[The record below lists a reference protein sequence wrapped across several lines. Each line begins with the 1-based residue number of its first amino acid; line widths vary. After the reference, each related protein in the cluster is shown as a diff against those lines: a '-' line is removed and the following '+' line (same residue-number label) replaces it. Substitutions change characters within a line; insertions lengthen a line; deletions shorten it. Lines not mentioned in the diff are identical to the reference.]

1 MNPKIAA
8 GLATAFIA
16 GHIVGD
22 IRASRAAAK
31 IVTRL
36 VEHTHVAEMKVK
48 TLVDFVNDVANGCDR
63 YEANR
68 KFQAAKEFIEIVE
81 ESI

>member
-8 GLATAFIA
+8 GLATAFLA

-22 IRASRAAAK
+22 IRSSRQSLK
-31 IVTRL
+31 IVKGL
-36 VEHTHVAEMKVK
+36 VEHIHVAEMKIQ
-48 TLVDFVNDVANGCDR
+48 TLNRFVSDVANGSDP

>member
-8 GLATAFIA
+8 GFATAFIA

-22 IRASRAAAK
+22 IRSSRKSLK
-31 IVTRL
+31 IVKGL
-36 VEHTHVAEMKVK
+36 VEHIHVAEMKIQ
-48 TLVDFVNDVANGCDR
+48 TLTGFVSDVANGCDP

-68 KFQAAKEFIEIVE
+68 KFEAAKEFIQ
-81 ESI
+81 